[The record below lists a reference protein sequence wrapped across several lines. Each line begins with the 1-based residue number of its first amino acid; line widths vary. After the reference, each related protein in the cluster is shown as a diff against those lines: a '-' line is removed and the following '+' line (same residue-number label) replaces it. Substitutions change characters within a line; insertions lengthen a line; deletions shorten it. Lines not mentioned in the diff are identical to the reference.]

1 MLTSHTVRPSREAH
15 LAGLV
20 DGIGYQSP
28 QFGYVVTWRD
38 PWFVAADDDADA
50 ASFVPGADGVVC
62 MRDGEFAEVS
72 IISADRRNLLNAL
85 ETALFWTSPAYLSEY
100 MEPGTEVVLSRH
112 RMKTAFVVMTSP
124 GTTRDNPV
132 VTVKES
138 YDLSTRVSVR
148 ATFAAEL
155 AIFHEAFQSLQQNV
169 LIDGRS
175 PLRSFSVDVLRSVFP

>member
-1 MLTSHTVRPSREAH
+1 MLTSHTVRPSREAN

-20 DGIGYQSP
+20 DGTDYQSP

-50 ASFVPGADGVVC
+50 ASFVPGTDRVVC

-112 RMKTAFVVMTSP
+112 GMKTAFVVMTSP

-132 VTVKES
+132 VTVKEG
-138 YDLSTRVSVR
+138 YDLSIRVSVR
-148 ATFAAEL
+148 ATFTTEL
-155 AIFHEAFQSLQQNV
+155 ATFHEAFQCLQQNV

-175 PLRSFSVDVLRSVFP
+175 PLRCFSADVFQAVLP